1 MKMYVI
7 QINNGFVINLDVN
20 AKNWIIGALAKD
32 EYMWN
37 PSVYELFEQAKK
49 FQNLI
54 ILIFLIFYIFILFP
68 EKEINSFHI
77 PLTWPPQKD
86 SDIF

>member
-37 PSVYELFEQAKK
+37 PSAYELFEQAKK
-49 FQNLI
+49 LSKPNNS
-54 ILIFLIFYIFILFP
+54 YIFNLLYFYSISRKRNQFF
-68 EKEINSFHI
+68 SY
-77 PLTWPPQKD
+77 PLNLASTKR
-86 SDIF
+86 

>member
-32 EYMWN
+32 ELCGILVRMN
-37 PSVYELFEQAKK
+37 FLNKLK
-49 FQNLI
+49 NFQNLI

-77 PLTWPPQKD
+77 PLTKPPQKD